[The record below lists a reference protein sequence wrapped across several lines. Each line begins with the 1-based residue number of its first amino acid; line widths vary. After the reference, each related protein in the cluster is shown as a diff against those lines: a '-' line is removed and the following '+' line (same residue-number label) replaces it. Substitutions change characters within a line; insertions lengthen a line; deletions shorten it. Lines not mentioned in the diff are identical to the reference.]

1 VTSHSNI
8 SVAASVLYAASHER
22 ESATCVR
29 CRTRKYVRFELLT
42 ELCTQPASAL
52 GDLSDFASYVWTY
65 APDCVGLIGCHP
77 SCITCSVYIAD
88 IPRVR
93 RFLCRPLNRKVEPAQ
108 VSPSSQVCD
117 CSRQVSSPL
126 LSIFTRSSHI
136 RLLNLNAYTVHKGRS
151 Y

>member
-1 VTSHSNI
+1 MTSHSNI

-52 GDLSDFASYVWTY
+52 GDLSDFVSYVWTY

-77 SCITCSVYIAD
+77 SCITCSVYITD
-88 IPRVR
+88 IPCVR

-117 CSRQVSSPL
+117 CSRRVRRFLASLP
-126 LSIFTRSSHI
+126 
-136 RLLNLNAYTVHKGRS
+136 GRPTYDS
-151 Y
+151 